1 MWAEIAVS
9 AAKVA
14 VIAGTVL
21 TLVAVMEW
29 VERRGAAFI
38 QDRLGPNR
46 VGPLGLFQ
54 PIVDAV
60 KLLFKEDLTPANVS
74 RGLYLLAPMI
84 SVSVALLTFIVIPF
98 GAGKDVTVFGVP
110 LGGIEVAPDLG
121 VGVLFLLAIGS
132 LGVYGIV
139 LAGWSSNNKYSLLG
153 GLRSSAQLISY
164 ELSMT
169 LAVLGVLLAT
179 GSLRLDDVVA
189 RQGGQ
194 FWFGVVP
201 QWNVVPQIVGCIVFV
216 IAVFAETNRL
226 PFDLAEAET
235 ELVAGYHVEYS
246 SMKFAAFLMSEY
258 MNMVTA
264 SALIVT
270 LFFGGWTFPGM
281 SRFSG
286 WPLLALSLVAFGIK
300 LAFFLWLFVWVRWSL
315 PRFRYDQLMRLGWKG
330 LLPLA
335 TLNLVWVGVAMAMG
349 WIR

>member
-1 MWAEIAVS
+1 MWVS
-9 AAKVA
+9 VA
-14 VIAGTVL
+14 VTAVKLVVIASAIL
-21 TLVAVMEW
+21 TSVAFMEW

-60 KLLFKEDLTPANVS
+60 KLLFKQDVTPESANKA
-74 RGLYLLAPMI
+74 LYYAAPMI
-84 SVSVALLTFIVIPF
+84 SVFVALVTFIVIPF
-98 GAGKDVTVFGVP
+98 GAGNDVTVFGAP
-110 LGGIEVAPDLG
+110 LHGLMVAPELG
-121 VGVLFLLAIGS
+121 VGILYLLALS
-132 LGVYGIV
+132 ALGVYGIV

-179 GSLRLDDVVA
+179 GSLRLDHVVA
-189 RQGGQ
+189 YQASH
-194 FWFGVVP
+194 V
-201 QWNVVPQIVGCIVFV
+201 WNVVPQVIGFVVFAT
-216 IAVFAETNRL
+216 AVFAETNRL

-258 MNMVTA
+258 INMTTA

-281 SRFSG
+281 HALSG
-286 WPLLALSLVAFGIK
+286 WWLLIASVAAFSVK
-300 LAFFLWLFVWVRWSL
+300 VAFFLWLFVWVRWSL

>member
-1 MWAEIAVS
+1 MWVS
-9 AAKVA
+9 VA
-14 VIAGTVL
+14 VIAIKLVVIAGAFLTV
-21 TLVAVMEW
+21 VPIMVW

-46 VGPLGLFQ
+46 VGPMGLLQ
-54 PIVDAV
+54 PVADAV
-60 KLLFKEDLTPANVS
+60 KLLFKQDVTPLAANKA
-74 RGLYLLAPMI
+74 LYYAAPAI
-84 SVSVALLTFIVIPF
+84 SMFVALVTFIVIPF
-98 GAGKDVTVFGVP
+98 GAGKDITVFGVP
-110 LGGIEVAPDLG
+110 LGGLIVAPDLS
-121 VGVLFLLAIGS
+121 VGILYLLALS
-132 LGVYGIV
+132 ALGVYGIV

-164 ELSMT
+164 ELAMT

-179 GSLRLDDVVA
+179 GSLRLDEVVA
-189 RQGGQ
+189 HQAGHMWN
-194 FWFGVVP
+194 FVP
-201 QWNVVPQIVGCIVFV
+201 QFIGFAVFTT
-216 IAVFAETNRL
+216 AVFAETNRL

-246 SMKFAAFLMSEY
+246 SMKFASFFMSEY
-258 MNMVTA
+258 INMATS

-281 SRFSG
+281 HLLHGWWLLIASVAAFS
-286 WPLLALSLVAFGIK
+286 IK

-335 TLNLVWVGVAMAMG
+335 TLNLVWVGVGMAMR
-349 WIR
+349 WL

>member
-1 MWAEIAVS
+1 MWAS
-9 AAKVA
+9 VA
-14 VIAGTVL
+14 VIAIKLVVIAGAVMTTVAL
-21 TLVAVMEW
+21 MEW

-46 VGPLGLFQ
+46 VGPMGLLQ
-54 PIVDAV
+54 PIADAV
-60 KLLFKEDLTPANVS
+60 KLLFKQDVTPLAANKA
-74 RGLYLLAPMI
+74 LYYAAPAI
-84 SVSVALLTFIVIPF
+84 SVFVALVTFIVIPF

-110 LGGIEVAPDLG
+110 LGGLTIAPDLS
-121 VGVLFLLAIGS
+121 VGILYLLALS
-132 LGVYGIV
+132 ALGVYGIV

-164 ELSMT
+164 ELAMT

-179 GSLRLDDVVA
+179 GSLRLDEVVA
-189 RQGGQ
+189 HQAGHIWN
-194 FWFGVVP
+194 FVP
-201 QWNVVPQIVGCIVFV
+201 QFIGFVVFTT
-216 IAVFAETNRL
+216 AVFAETNRL

-246 SMKFAAFLMSEY
+246 SMKFASFLMSEY
-258 MNMVTA
+258 INMTTS

-281 SRFSG
+281 HLLSG
-286 WPLLALSLVAFGIK
+286 WWLLLASVVAFGVK

-335 TLNLVWVGVAMAMG
+335 TLNLVWVGVGMAMR
-349 WIR
+349 WL

>member
-1 MWAEIAVS
+1 MLGSVVVTAV
-9 AAKVA
+9 KLVVVA
-14 VIAGTVL
+14 SGIL
-21 TLVAVMEW
+21 TCVAVMEW

-46 VGPLGLFQ
+46 VGPMGLFQ
-54 PIVDAV
+54 PIVDAI
-60 KLLFKEDLTPANVS
+60 KLLFKEDITPAPANKA
-74 RGLYLLAPMI
+74 LYYAAPMI
-84 SVSVALLTFIVIPF
+84 SVFVALVTFIVIPF
-98 GAGKDVTVFGVP
+98 GAGKDITVFGVP
-110 LGGIEVAPDLG
+110 LGGLTVAPDLS
-121 VGVLFLLAIGS
+121 VGILYLLALS
-132 LGVYGIV
+132 ALGVYGIV

-169 LAVLGVLLAT
+169 LAVLGVLLQT
-179 GSLRLDDVVA
+179 GSLRLDDVVTHQA
-189 RQGGQ
+189 THLWNFIPQ
-194 FWFGVVP
+194 FIGFVV
-201 QWNVVPQIVGCIVFV
+201 FTT
-216 IAVFAETNRL
+216 AVFAETNRL

-258 MNMVTA
+258 MNMTTA

-281 SRFSG
+281 HLLSG
-286 WPLLALSLVAFGIK
+286 WWLLIASVAAFAVK

-315 PRFRYDQLMRLGWKG
+315 PRFRYDQLMGLGWKG

-335 TLNLVWVGVAMAMG
+335 TLNLVWVGVAMAMR
-349 WIR
+349 WV

>member
-1 MWAEIAVS
+1 MWASLAVT
-9 AAKVA
+9 AIKLVVVA
-14 VIAGTVL
+14 GGML
-21 TLVAVMEW
+21 TAVPVMVW

-46 VGPLGLFQ
+46 VGPFGLLQ
-54 PIVDAV
+54 PVIDAV
-60 KLLFKEDLTPANVS
+60 KLIFKEDLTPAGVN
-74 RGLYLLAPMI
+74 RALFLAAPMI
-84 SVSVALLTFIVIPF
+84 SMFVALLTFIVIPF
-98 GAGKDVTVFGVP
+98 GAGKDITVFGVP
-110 LGGIEVAPDLG
+110 LGGLSVAPQLG
-121 VGVLFLLAIGS
+121 VGVLFLLAVGS

-189 RQGGQ
+189 RQAAHVWLG
-194 FWFGVVP
+194 FIP
-201 QWNVVPQIVGCIVFV
+201 QWNVVPQFIGFVVFTT
-216 IAVFAETNRL
+216 AAFAETNRL

-246 SMKFAAFLMSEY
+246 SMKFAAFFMSEY
-258 MNMVTA
+258 INMTTA
-264 SALIVT
+264 SALVVT
-270 LFFGGWTFPGM
+270 LFLGGWTFPGM
-281 SRFSG
+281 QHFSG
-286 WPLLALSLVAFGIK
+286 WPLLILSVAAFGAK
-300 LAFFLWLFVWVRWSL
+300 VAFFLWLFVWVRWSL

-335 TLNLVWVGVAMAMG
+335 AVNMLWVGTAIAMR
-349 WIR
+349 WI

>member
-1 MWAEIAVS
+1 MWGSVILSAV
-9 AAKVA
+9 KLV
-14 VIAGTVL
+14 VIASTVM

-46 VGPLGLFQ
+46 VGPWGLFQ
-54 PIVDAV
+54 PLVDAV
-60 KLLFKEDLTPANVS
+60 KLLFKEDVTPTAVNRV
-74 RGLYLLAPMI
+74 LYYLAPMT
-84 SVSVALLTFIVIPF
+84 SLAVACLTFIVIPF
-98 GAGKDVTVFGVP
+98 GAGNDVSVFGVP
-110 LGGIEVAPDLG
+110 LDGLIVAPQLG

-164 ELSMT
+164 ELSMS

-179 GSLRLDDVVA
+179 GSLRLDAVVTHQA
-189 RQGGQ
+189 EGLWLG
-194 FWFGVVP
+194 FIP
-201 QWNVVPQIVGCIVFV
+201 QWNFIPQFIGFVVFLV
-216 IAVFAETNRL
+216 AVFAETNRL

-264 SALIVT
+264 SALVVT
-270 LFFGGWTFPGM
+270 LFFGGWGFPGM
-281 SRFSG
+281 GHFSG
-286 WPLLALSLVAFGIK
+286 WPLLVLSVIAFGVK
-300 LAFFLWLFVWVRWSL
+300 LAVFLWLFVWVRWSL

-335 TLNLVWVGVAMAMG
+335 TLNLVWVGVAMTMG
-349 WIR
+349 WVR

>member
-1 MWAEIAVS
+1 M
-9 AAKVA
+9 
-14 VIAGTVL
+14 
-21 TLVAVMEW
+21 
-29 VERRGAAFI
+29 
-38 QDRLGPNR
+38 
-46 VGPLGLFQ
+46 
-54 PIVDAV
+54 
-60 KLLFKEDLTPANVS
+60 
-74 RGLYLLAPMI
+74 
-84 SVSVALLTFIVIPF
+84 
-98 GAGKDVTVFGVP
+98 
-110 LGGIEVAPDLG
+110 
-121 VGVLFLLAIGS
+121 
-132 LGVYGIV
+132 
-139 LAGWSSNNKYSLLG
+139 
-153 GLRSSAQLISY
+153 
-164 ELSMT
+164 
-169 LAVLGVLLAT
+169 
-179 GSLRLDDVVA
+179 
-189 RQGGQ
+189 
-194 FWFGVVP
+194 
-201 QWNVVPQIVGCIVFV
+201 
-216 IAVFAETNRL
+216 FAETNRL

-286 WPLLALSLVAFGIK
+286 WPLLVLSLVAFGIK

>member
-1 MWAEIAVS
+1 
-9 AAKVA
+9 
-14 VIAGTVL
+14 
-21 TLVAVMEW
+21 MEW

-60 KLLFKEDLTPANVS
+60 KLLFKEDITPSSVNK
-74 RGLYLLAPMI
+74 GLYYLAPAI
-84 SVSVALLTFIVIPF
+84 SVFVALVTFIVIPF
-98 GAGKDVTVFGVP
+98 GAGKDVQVFGVP
-110 LGGIEVAPDLG
+110 LGGLIVAPDLG
-121 VGVLFLLAIGS
+121 VGILYLLALSS

-139 LAGWSSNNKYSLLG
+139 IAGWSSNNKYSLLG

-189 RQGGQ
+189 YQATHL
-194 FWFGVVP
+194 
-201 QWNVVPQIVGCIVFV
+201 WNVIPQFIGFVVFTT
-216 IAVFAETNRL
+216 AVFAETNRL

-258 MNMVTA
+258 INMTTA

-281 SRFSG
+281 QHFSG
-286 WPLLALSLVAFGIK
+286 WWLLIASVGAFLVK

-335 TLNLVWVGVAMAMG
+335 TLNLVWVGAAMAMR
-349 WIR
+349 WI

>member
-1 MWAEIAVS
+1 MWASLAVT
-9 AAKVA
+9 AGKLLIVA
-14 VIAGTVL
+14 VGML
-21 TLVAVMEW
+21 TAVPVMVW

-54 PIVDAV
+54 PVIDAV
-60 KLLFKEDLTPANVS
+60 KLIFKEDLTPANVN
-74 RGLYLLAPMI
+74 RGLYMLAPMI
-84 SVSVALLTFIVIPF
+84 SFFVAMVTFIVIPF

-110 LGGIEVAPDLG
+110 LGGLTVAPDLG
-121 VGVLFLLAIGS
+121 VGVLFLLAVGS
-132 LGVYGIV
+132 LSVYGIV

-164 ELSMT
+164 ELSMA
-169 LAVLGVLLAT
+169 LAVLGVLLST

-189 RQGGQ
+189 RQSERLWLG
-194 FWFGVVP
+194 FVP
-201 QWNVVPQIVGCIVFV
+201 QWNLIPQFIGFIVFV
-216 IAVFAETNRL
+216 IAAFAETNRL

-246 SMKFAAFLMSEY
+246 SMKFAAYFMSEY
-258 MNMVTA
+258 INMTTV
-264 SALIVT
+264 SALTVT
-270 LFFGGWTFPGM
+270 LFCGGWTFPGM
-281 SRFSG
+281 HHLSG
-286 WPLLALSLVAFGIK
+286 WLLLIASVCVFLAK

-335 TLNLVWVGVAMAMG
+335 TLNIVWVGFAMVMR
-349 WIR
+349 WI

>member
-1 MWAEIAVS
+1 MWASLAVS
-9 AAKVA
+9 AAKLLAVA
-14 VIAGTVL
+14 TVML
-21 TLVAVMEW
+21 TAVPVMVW

-46 VGPLGLFQ
+46 VGPLGLLQ
-54 PIVDAV
+54 PVIDAV
-60 KLLFKEDLTPANVS
+60 KLIFKEELTPAGVN

-84 SVSVALLTFIVIPF
+84 SFSVAMVTFIVIPF
-98 GAGKDVTVFGVP
+98 GAGKDLTVFGVP
-110 LGGIEVAPDLG
+110 LGGLTVAPDLG
-121 VGVLFLLAIGS
+121 VGVLFLLAVGS

-164 ELSMT
+164 ELSMA
-169 LAVLGVLLAT
+169 LAVLGVLLSS

-189 RQGGQ
+189 RQGAGLWLGFVPHWNMFPQ
-194 FWFGVVP
+194 F
-201 QWNVVPQIVGCIVFV
+201 VGFLVFLV
-216 IAVFAETNRL
+216 AAFAETNRL

-235 ELVAGYHVEYS
+235 ELVAGYHLEYS
-246 SMKFAAFLMSEY
+246 SMKFAAFFMSEY
-258 MNMVTA
+258 INMTTA

-270 LFFGGWTFPGM
+270 LFCGGWTFPGM
-281 SRFSG
+281 HLLSG
-286 WPLLALSLVAFGIK
+286 WPLLGASVVVFFAK

-335 TLNLVWVGVAMAMG
+335 TLNLVWVGVAMALR
-349 WIR
+349 WI